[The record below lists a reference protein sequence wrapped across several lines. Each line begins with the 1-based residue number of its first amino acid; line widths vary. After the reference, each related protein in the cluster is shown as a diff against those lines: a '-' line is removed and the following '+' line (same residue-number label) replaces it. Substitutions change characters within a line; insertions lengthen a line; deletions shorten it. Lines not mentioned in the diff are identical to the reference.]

1 MTNTVACRIF
11 TAIAALAI
19 ALALVAPA
27 SAQPSER
34 RSASEPDPLIP
45 MIRRTDRYLQ
55 RHEVDG
61 VVMDW
66 RVVINASEAA
76 RLSVVPQ
83 LLAYTELYRVRP
95 SRRIRRDIRD
105 RADYL
110 LANYDLLYSAS
121 VFNGMLGYAFFEA
134 YEATGDERYLTQA
147 LAVIAQLEAIPR
159 SQYVLNGGLMA
170 AMAFAKHH
178 ALTGD
183 PESLDLAGV
192 VLASLPPY
200 QHADGCFPHWC
211 FGSKDVHYTDW
222 MSTELILI
230 DRLIDHPLID
240 PMLDQIVGFMEQRVG
255 TDGNTSYEAPCDDY
269 EGCVQ
274 YYYSI
279 ATGCDIDVDSRA
291 FTNELGYSALL
302 FDRAGS
308 ERFLPVMRFLAAH
321 ERGGTWRDKWDL
333 WPPPEDPYY
342 VWTAAETSVVNTS
355 LIFWSLASTLSG
367 RRDDPSAI
375 ADWDPDDPGFGADD
389 PDSIV
394 IALRPGGSAP
404 YEPSAPTPRPSAG
417 TPTGTDAQGLR
428 IESVAPNPVRTVCTI
443 RLSLPAAS
451 ATSVVLY
458 DAGGRQIRRVRDGI
472 LPPGIHLISWDG
484 RDDEGR
490 LCDSG
495 VYFVRVTAG
504 DNSDAERF
512 LVVR

>member
-1 MTNTVACRIF
+1 VIASSLGFLIVVASLGVAGF
-11 TAIAALAI
+11 
-19 ALALVAPA
+19 APA
-27 SAQPSER
+27 A
-34 RSASEPDPLIP
+34 ADDDPLIP

-55 RHEVDG
+55 NHEVDG

-66 RVVINASEAA
+66 RVIINASEAA

-95 SRRIRRDIRD
+95 SRRILRDIRD

-110 LANYDLLYSAS
+110 LANYDQLYSAS
-121 VFNGMLGYAFFEA
+121 VFNGMLGYALFEA
-134 YEATGDERYLTQA
+134 YEATGDPRYQEKA
-147 LAVIAQLEAIPR
+147 LAVIAQLERI
-159 SQYVLNGGLMA
+159 SHSEYVLNGGLMA

-192 VLASLPPY
+192 VLASLPAY
-200 QHADGCFPHWC
+200 QHVDGSFPHWC
-211 FGSKDVHYTDW
+211 YGSKDVHYTDW

-240 PMLDQIVGFMEQRVG
+240 PMLDRIVGFMEQRVDA
-255 TDGNTSYEAPCDDY
+255 TGNTSYQAPCDDY

-279 ATGCDIDVDSRA
+279 ATGCEIDVDSRA
-291 FTNELGYSALL
+291 FTNELGYSVLL
-302 FDRAGS
+302 FDHAGS
-308 ERFLPVMRFLAAH
+308 QGYLPVMRFLKTL

-333 WPPPEDPYY
+333 WPPPDDPYY

-355 LIFWSLASTLSG
+355 LLFWSLASTLAG
-367 RRDDPSAI
+367 RRADPLAV
-375 ADWDPDDPGFGADD
+375 AAWDPDDPGAEFEAAD
-389 PDSIV
+389 PDSIA

-404 YEPSAPTPRPSAG
+404 IQPSAPRTRPDIPTPASGPS
-417 TPTGTDAQGLR
+417 LR
-428 IESVAPNPVRTVCTI
+428 IQSVRPNPVRDGCTFEI
-443 RLSLPAAS
+443 RLGAVRPS
-451 ATSVVLY
+451 SVVLF
-458 DAGGRQIRRVRDGI
+458 DASGRRVRRVLDATLSAGVH
-472 LPPGIHLISWDG
+472 PVPWDG
-484 RDDEGR
+484 LDDDGQP
-490 LCDSG
+490 CGSG

-504 DNSDAERF
+504 EDSDSRRV